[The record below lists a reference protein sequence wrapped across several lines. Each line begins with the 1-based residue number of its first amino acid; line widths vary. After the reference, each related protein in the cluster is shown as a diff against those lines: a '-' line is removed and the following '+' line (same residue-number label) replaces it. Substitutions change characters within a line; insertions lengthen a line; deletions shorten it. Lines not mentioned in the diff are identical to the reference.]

1 MKTYKIRKN
10 DKVIVTA
17 GKDKG
22 KVGRV
27 LKLLPKKDRIVVE
40 KVNMVKRHTKANP
53 YAKTTGGIVEKEAPL
68 HISNVALLCDSCA
81 KPTRVGYKATEDGK
95 KIRFCKKCNQDID
108 KG

>member
-10 DKVIVTA
+10 DKVIVTT

-27 LKLLPKKDRIVVE
+27 LKLLPKKDRILVE

-53 YAKTTGGIVEKEAPL
+53 YAKTPGGIVEKEAPM
-68 HISNVALLCDSCA
+68 HISNVALLCDACA
-81 KPTRVGYKATEDGK
+81 KPTRVGYKLTADGK
-95 KIRFCKKCNQDID
+95 KVRYCKKCNQDID